1 MRKEKIEMRKVWRKP
16 DQFCGGTRRKP
27 LLLFVSYGIDETET
41 EPMKRY
47 FVIINGID
55 NPLPFKRAYGINQM
69 HLEAWLK
76 SNGWELAGQEFC
88 S

>member
-16 DQFCGGTRRKP
+16 DKFYTGTRKP

-47 FVIINGID
+47 FVIINGIE
-55 NPLPFKRAYGINQM
+55 NPLPFKKAYGINQM

>member
-16 DQFCGGTRRKP
+16 DQFYVSTRKP

-55 NPLPFKRAYGINQM
+55 NPLPFKKAYGINQI
-69 HLEAWLK
+69 HLESWLR
-76 SNGWELAGQEFC
+76 SNGWELVGHEC
-88 S
+88 CL